1 LPESHRNGILG
12 AYTEYYPAS
21 HPGEHRP
28 TAGYY
33 GFIEVCLPRIKE
45 ECMSKELSTT
55 AETANTPEQSL
66 TAVDARKLF
75 DIVKAFISVVSLLAG
90 IGFVFVL
97 VGWII
102 VSSHVREIS
111 LYGIADWTERF
122 IVDANIAFLRDCYDF
137 LFAPKSRSPFTHVII
152 VILSFVACTWLAA
165 FCSSA
170 WIKNRTYNDKLRRYL
185 DRFRRYGYNVLMLA
199 GIIVGNFA
207 IFFSANKEQTTRV
220 YIFVFTF
227 SFISGAFLLLGLMI
241 RKSGNN
247 PKGFKQ
253 IALLSF
259 LILFMVLQVPFIYGK
274 FLYRINVYEINSLS
288 PGIANVIKDPQLA
301 EIFADTTYERY
312 LLADYSDICTFLLKT
327 KSRRD
332 RQFYFVPI
340 KKDLIES
347 YLIRLNVYDGKPH
360 LSALRDL
367 LYEPLAVAA
376 ASDRSGVKAV
386 SVDNALEAMFGD
398 ESFATEPV
406 NGSSGMNAPVYQNGI
421 TAEPDFKPHNEGGD
435 HE

>member
-1 LPESHRNGILG
+1 
-12 AYTEYYPAS
+12 
-21 HPGEHRP
+21 
-28 TAGYY
+28 
-33 GFIEVCLPRIKE
+33 
-45 ECMSKELSTT
+45 MT
-55 AETANTPEQSL
+55 AENTSTPEQSL

-75 DIVKAFISVVSLLAG
+75 DVIKMIISVVSLLAG

-137 LFAPKSRSPFTHVII
+137 LFAPKSRSPFTHVLMVII
-152 VILSFVACTWLAA
+152 SFLACTWLAA

-170 WIKNRTYNDKLRRYL
+170 WIENRIHNHKYRRFL
-185 DRFRRYGYNVLMLA
+185 DRFRRYGYNLLMLA
-199 GIIVGNFA
+199 GIIAGNFA
-207 IFFSANKEQTTRV
+207 IFFSTNKEHTTRV

-227 SFISGAFLLLGLMI
+227 SLISGALLLLGFMV
-241 RKSGNN
+241 RKSGKN
-247 PKGFKQ
+247 PKSFKQ

-259 LILFMVLQVPFIYGK
+259 LIVFMIFQVPFIYGK

-288 PGIANVIKDPQLA
+288 PGVANVIKDPQLA
-301 EIFADTTYERY
+301 EIFADTSFERY

-340 KKDLIES
+340 KKELIES

-367 LYEPLAVAA
+367 LYEPLTVAA
-376 ASDRSGVKAV
+376 TSEQSGMKAV

-398 ESFATEPV
+398 DSFNAEQV
-406 NGSSGMNAPVYQNGI
+406 NGRSGMNAPVYQNGI
-421 TAEPDFKPHNEGGD
+421 TAKPDSEILNEGED